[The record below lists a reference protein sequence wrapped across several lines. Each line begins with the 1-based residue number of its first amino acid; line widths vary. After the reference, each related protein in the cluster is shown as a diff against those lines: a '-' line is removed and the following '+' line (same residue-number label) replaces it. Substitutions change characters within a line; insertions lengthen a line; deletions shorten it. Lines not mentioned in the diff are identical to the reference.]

1 MANEMD
7 RIVSLDDLEDFE
19 VAEGEP
25 DVRGWEVLSADG
37 ERIGEV
43 DQLLVDTTA
52 MKVRYLDVD
61 LENDLIGTDEDRHT
75 LIPIGFARLDE
86 DNDQIFVDNLRTSD
100 VQRLP
105 AWGHGPV
112 TRDVEVEVR
121 RAFEPGFAPEREER
135 FYEHEHFAGPRRGM
149 REGRGEEHIY
159 RSEEELAVGK
169 REVSAGEVEIDKE
182 VETEHVRR
190 PIRLRHDEV
199 EIERH
204 PVSDGEHGREA
215 RFQEEEIH
223 IPMSEEEAVVEKRP
237 VAQEELVVRKRPVEE
252 TEEVEADIR
261 RERLDVEKHGRIERE
276 EEEEEE
282 RRRRGL

>member
-7 RIVSLDDLEDFE
+7 RIVPLDDLEDFE

-61 LENDLIGTDEDRHT
+61 LENDVIGTDEDRHT

-86 DNDQIFVDNLRTSD
+86 DNDQVFVDNLRTED
-100 VQRLP
+100 VRRLP
-105 AWGHGPV
+105 AFGHGPV

-121 RAFEPGFAPEREER
+121 RAFEPGFVSEREEQ
-135 FYEHEHFAGPRRGM
+135 FYEHEHFAGPRRT
-149 REGRGEEHIY
+149 REGGEQHLY

-169 REVSAGEVEIDKE
+169 REVSAGEVEIDRE

-190 PIRLRHDEV
+190 PVQLRHDEV

-204 PVSDGEHGREA
+204 PVGDGEHGREA
-215 RFQEEEIH
+215 RFREEEIH
-223 IPMSEEEAVVEKRP
+223 IPLSEEEAVVEKRP
-237 VAQEELVVRKRPVEE
+237 VAREELVVRKRPVEE
-252 TEEVEADIR
+252 TEQIEADVR
-261 RERLDVEKHGRIERE
+261 RERLDVEKHGRIARERE
-276 EEEEEE
+276 EGEEE
-282 RRRRGL
+282 RERGGR

>member
-61 LENDLIGTDEDRHT
+61 LENDLIGTDEDRHA

-86 DNDQIFVDNLRTSD
+86 DNDQIFVDNLTKED
-100 VQRLP
+100 VRRLP
-105 AWGHGPV
+105 AYDHGPV
-112 TRDVEVEVR
+112 TRDIEVEVR
-121 RAFEPGFAPEREER
+121 RAFEPGFVAESEEK
-135 FYEHEHFAGPRRGM
+135 FYEHEHYSGPRRVS
-149 REGRGEEHIY
+149 EGREQRMY

-169 REVSAGEVEIDKE
+169 REVSAGEVEITKG
-182 VETEHVRR
+182 VETEHVTRPVELRHEEVEVERR
-190 PIRLRHDEV
+190 PVRN
-199 EIERH
+199 
-204 PVSDGEHGREA
+204 GEHGREA
-215 RFQEEEIH
+215 SFKEEEIR
-223 IPMSEEEAVVEKRP
+223 IPLSEEEAVVEKRP
-237 VAQEELVVRKRPVEE
+237 VAREELIVRKRPVEE
-252 TEEVEADIR
+252 TEEVEADLR
-261 RERLDVEKHGRIERE
+261 RERIDVHKHGRIE
-276 EEEEEE
+276 EE
-282 RRRRGL
+282 REGREGRR

>member
-1 MANEMD
+1 MADEMN

-37 ERIGEV
+37 QRIGEV

-61 LENDLIGTDEDRHT
+61 LENDLIGTDEDRHA

-86 DNDQIFVDNLRTSD
+86 DNDQVFVDNLRAED
-100 VQRLP
+100 VSRLP
-105 AWGHGPV
+105 AYDHGPI
-112 TRDVEVEVR
+112 TRDIEVEVR
-121 RAFEPGFAPEREER
+121 RAFEPGFVAESEEK
-135 FYEHEHFAGPRRGM
+135 FYEHEHYTGPRRVS
-149 REGRGEEHIY
+149 EGREERMY

-169 REVSAGEVEIDKE
+169 REVSAGEVEIQKG

-190 PIRLRHDEV
+190 PVQLRHEEV
-199 EIERH
+199 EVERR

-215 RFQEEEIH
+215 RFEEEEIH
-223 IPMSEEEAVVEKRP
+223 IPLTEEEAVVEKRP
-237 VAQEELVVRKRPVEE
+237 VAREELIVRKRPVEE
-252 TEEVEADIR
+252 TEEVEADLR
-261 RERLDVEKHGRIERE
+261 RERIDVRKHGHVEERE
-276 EEEEEE
+276 EEEG
-282 RRRRGL
+282 RGGR

>member
-1 MANEMD
+1 MANEMN

-61 LENDLIGTDEDRHT
+61 LENDLIGTDEDRHA

-86 DNDQIFVDNLRTSD
+86 DNDQIFVDNLRKED
-100 VQRLP
+100 VRRLP
-105 AWGHGPV
+105 AYEHGPV
-112 TRDVEVEVR
+112 TRDIEVEVR
-121 RAFEPGFAPEREER
+121 RAFEPGFVAGGEEE
-135 FYEHEHFAGPRRGM
+135 FYEHEHYTGPRRVS
-149 REGRGEEHIY
+149 EGGEERMY
-159 RSEEELAVGK
+159 RSEEELAIGK
-169 REVSAGEVEIDKE
+169 REVSAGEVEIDRD

-190 PIRLRHDEV
+190 PVELRHDEV

-204 PVSDGEHGREA
+204 PVGDGEHGREA
-215 RFQEEEIH
+215 RFEKEEIH
-223 IPMSEEEAVVEKRP
+223 IPLTEEEAVVEKRP
-237 VAQEELVVRKRPVEE
+237 VAREELVVRKRPVEE
-252 TEEVEADIR
+252 TEEVEADLR
-261 RERLDVEKHGRIERE
+261 RERIEVQKHGRIEE
-276 EEEEEE
+276 EGEGGE
-282 RRRRGL
+282 RRGGGR